1 MELVAFVFAFSAAA
15 AALAACAALHRTRQ
29 KLAEIERAV
38 ADVRAGNGNRRVLAK
53 PGEPAA
59 GLIYEINDIVRGYEG
74 QIAAL
79 QAAREAN
86 RQLMTSLS
94 HDVRTPLTT
103 LIGSLDAAHRG
114 LLTGQARE
122 DSLAAARRK
131 AHELKDYVDALFD
144 WFKLQSGEFS
154 LQPRP
159 VEAVEL
165 TRNFLA
171 DWVPLWEEQGMNYRL
186 QIPEGPFRAALDPD
200 AYRRILNN
208 LLQNALT
215 HSRAQ
220 CTSVTLTARDG
231 ALEVQVADD
240 GVGIPAEALPH
251 IFERLYKGDASRG
264 SRGSGLGLSI
274 ARQLALCMGGSLTAA
289 NTPGKGAVFTLQ
301 FPLLAD

>member
-1 MELVAFVFAFSAAA
+1 MDTFLLLFALFCAA
-15 AALAACAALHRTRQ
+15 AALAACAALHRTRR
-29 KLAEIERAV
+29 KLAELRRAV
-38 ADVRAGNGNRRVLAK
+38 ADVRAGNGCRRILAR

-59 GLIYEINDIVRGYEG
+59 ALVYEINDIVQNYEG
-74 QIAAL
+74 RLAAL
-79 QAAREAN
+79 QTAQEAN

-122 DSLAAARRK
+122 ESLDAARRK

-144 WFKLQSGEFS
+144 WFKLNSGEFS

-289 NTPGKGAVFTLQ
+289 STPGKGAVFTLQ

>member
-38 ADVRAGNGNRRVLAK
+38 ADIRSGNGCRRILAR

-59 GLIYEINDIVRGYEG
+59 ALVYEINDIVQNYEG
-74 QIAAL
+74 RLAAL
-79 QAAREAN
+79 QTAQEAN

-103 LIGSLDAAHRG
+103 LIGALDAAHRG

-122 DSLAAARRK
+122 ESLDAARRK

-144 WFKLQSGEFS
+144 WFKLNSGEFA

-274 ARQLALCMGGSLTAA
+274 ARQLALRMGGSLTAA
-289 NTPGKGAVFTLQ
+289 STPGKGAVFTLQ

>member
-38 ADVRAGNGNRRVLAK
+38 ADICSGNGCRRILAR

-59 GLIYEINDIVRGYEG
+59 ALVYEINDIVQNYEG
-74 QIAAL
+74 RLAAL
-79 QAAREAN
+79 QTAQEAN

-103 LIGSLDAAHRG
+103 LIGALDAAHRG

-122 DSLAAARRK
+122 ESLDAARRK

-144 WFKLQSGEFS
+144 WFKLNSGEFS

-289 NTPGKGAVFTLQ
+289 STPGKGAVFTLQ

>member
-15 AALAACAALHRTRQ
+15 AALAACAALRRTRQ

-38 ADVRAGNGNRRVLAK
+38 ADIRSGNGCRRILAR

-59 GLIYEINDIVRGYEG
+59 ALVYEINDIVQNYEG
-74 QIAAL
+74 RLAAL
-79 QAAREAN
+79 QTAQEAN

-103 LIGSLDAAHRG
+103 LIGALDAAHRG

-122 DSLAAARRK
+122 ESLDAARRK

-144 WFKLQSGEFS
+144 WFKLNSGEFS

-220 CTSVTLTARDG
+220 CTSVALTARDG

>member
-38 ADVRAGNGNRRVLAK
+38 ADIRSGNGCRRILAR

-59 GLIYEINDIVRGYEG
+59 ALVYEINDIVQNYEG
-74 QIAAL
+74 RLAAL
-79 QAAREAN
+79 QTAQEAN

-103 LIGSLDAAHRG
+103 LIGALDAAHRG

-122 DSLAAARRK
+122 ESLDAARRK
-131 AHELKDYVDALFD
+131 AHELKNYVDALFD
-144 WFKLQSGEFS
+144 WFKLNSGEFS

-289 NTPGKGAVFTLQ
+289 STPGKGAVFTLQ

>member
-38 ADVRAGNGNRRVLAK
+38 ADIRSGNGCRRILAR

-59 GLIYEINDIVRGYEG
+59 ALVYEINDIVQNYEG
-74 QIAAL
+74 RLAAL
-79 QAAREAN
+79 QTAQEAN

-103 LIGSLDAAHRG
+103 LIGALDAAHRG

-122 DSLAAARRK
+122 ESLDAARRK

-144 WFKLQSGEFS
+144 WFKLNSGEFS

-171 DWVPLWEEQGMNYRL
+171 DWVPLWEERGMNYRL

-289 NTPGKGAVFTLQ
+289 STPGKGAVFTLQ

>member
-144 WFKLQSGEFS
+144 WFKLNSGEFS

>member
-1 MELVAFVFAFSAAA
+1 MDTFLLLFALFCAA
-15 AALAACAALHRTRQ
+15 AALVACAALHRTRR
-29 KLAEIERAV
+29 KLAELRRAV
-38 ADVRAGNGNRRVLAK
+38 ADVRAGNGNRRVLAR

-131 AHELKDYVDALFD
+131 AHELKEYVDALFD

-159 VEAVEL
+159 LEAVEL
-165 TRNFLA
+165 TRDLLV
-171 DWVPLWEEQGMNYRL
+171 DWVPLLEEQGLGYRL
-186 QIPEGPFRAALDPD
+186 DIPEGPFRVELDPD
-200 AYRRILNN
+200 AYRRMLNN
-208 LLQNALT
+208 LLQNALV
-215 HSRAQ
+215 HSQAR
-220 CTSVTLTARDG
+220 CLTVSLRSRTG

-251 IFERLYKGDASRG
+251 IFERLYKADASRG

-274 ARQLALCMGGSLTAA
+274 ARQLALRMGGSLTAA
-289 NTPGKGAVFTLQ
+289 SVPGQGAVFTLR
-301 FPLLAD
+301 FPLLEG

>member
-38 ADVRAGNGNRRVLAK
+38 ADIRSGNGCRRILAR

-59 GLIYEINDIVRGYEG
+59 ALVYEINDIVQNYEG
-74 QIAAL
+74 RLAAL
-79 QAAREAN
+79 QTAQEAN

-103 LIGSLDAAHRG
+103 LIGALDAAHRG

-122 DSLAAARRK
+122 DSLAAAHRK

-144 WFKLQSGEFS
+144 WFKLNSGEFS

-289 NTPGKGAVFTLQ
+289 STPGKGAVFTLQ

>member
-38 ADVRAGNGNRRVLAK
+38 ADIRSGNGCRRILAR

-59 GLIYEINDIVRGYEG
+59 ALVYEINDIVQNYEG
-74 QIAAL
+74 RLAAL
-79 QAAREAN
+79 QTAQEAN

-103 LIGSLDAAHRG
+103 LIGALDAAHRG

-122 DSLAAARRK
+122 ESLDAARRK

-289 NTPGKGAVFTLQ
+289 STPGKGAVFTLQ

>member
-15 AALAACAALHRTRQ
+15 AALAACAALRRTRQ

-38 ADVRAGNGNRRVLAK
+38 ADIRSGNGCRRILAR

-59 GLIYEINDIVRGYEG
+59 ALVYEINDIVQNYEG
-74 QIAAL
+74 RLAAL
-79 QAAREAN
+79 QTAQEAN

-103 LIGSLDAAHRG
+103 LIGALDAAHRG

-122 DSLAAARRK
+122 ESLDAARRK

-144 WFKLQSGEFS
+144 WFKLNSGEFS

-289 NTPGKGAVFTLQ
+289 STPGKGAVFTLQ

>member
-15 AALAACAALHRTRQ
+15 AALAACAALRRTRQ

-38 ADVRAGNGNRRVLAK
+38 ADIRSGNGCRRILAR

-59 GLIYEINDIVRGYEG
+59 ALVYEINDIVQNYEG
-74 QIAAL
+74 RLAAL
-79 QAAREAN
+79 QTAQEAN

-103 LIGSLDAAHRG
+103 LIGALDAAHRG

-122 DSLAAARRK
+122 ESLDAARRK

-144 WFKLQSGEFS
+144 WFKLNSGEFS

>member
-1 MELVAFVFAFSAAA
+1 MDTFLLLFALFCAA
-15 AALAACAALHRTRQ
+15 AALVACAALHRTRR
-29 KLAEIERAV
+29 KLAELRRAV
-38 ADVRAGNGNRRVLAK
+38 ADVRAGNGNRRVLAR

-131 AHELKDYVDALFD
+131 AHELKEYVDALFD

-159 VEAVEL
+159 LEAVEL
-165 TRNFLA
+165 TRDLLV
-171 DWVPLWEEQGMNYRL
+171 DWVPLLEEQGLGYRL
-186 QIPEGPFRAALDPD
+186 DIPEGPFRVELDPD
-200 AYRRILNN
+200 AYRRVLNN
-208 LLQNALT
+208 LLQNALV
-215 HSRAQ
+215 HSQAR
-220 CTSVTLTARDG
+220 CLTVSLRSRTG

-251 IFERLYKGDASRG
+251 IFERLYKADASRG

-274 ARQLALCMGGSLTAA
+274 ARQLALRMGGSLTVAS
-289 NTPGKGAVFTLQ
+289 TPGQGAVFTLR
-301 FPLLAD
+301 FPLLEG

>member
-38 ADVRAGNGNRRVLAK
+38 ADIRSGNGCRRILAR

-59 GLIYEINDIVRGYEG
+59 ALVYEINDIVQNYEG
-74 QIAAL
+74 RLAAL
-79 QAAREAN
+79 QTAQEAN

-103 LIGSLDAAHRG
+103 LIGALDAAHRG

-131 AHELKDYVDALFD
+131 AHELKEYVDALFD
-144 WFKLQSGEFS
+144 WFKLNSGEFS

-240 GVGIPAEALPH
+240 GVGIPAEALSH

-289 NTPGKGAVFTLQ
+289 STPGKGAVFTLQ

>member
-38 ADVRAGNGNRRVLAK
+38 ADIRSGNGCRRILAR

-59 GLIYEINDIVRGYEG
+59 ALVYEINDIVQNYEG
-74 QIAAL
+74 RLAAL
-79 QAAREAN
+79 QTAQEAN

-103 LIGSLDAAHRG
+103 LIGALDAAHRG

-122 DSLAAARRK
+122 ESLDAARRK

-144 WFKLQSGEFS
+144 WFKLNSGEFS

-159 VEAVEL
+159 MEAVEL

-289 NTPGKGAVFTLQ
+289 STPGKGAVFTLQ

>member
-1 MELVAFVFAFSAAA
+1 MDTFLLLFALFCAA
-15 AALAACAALHRTRQ
+15 AALVACAALHRTRR
-29 KLAEIERAV
+29 KLAELRRAV
-38 ADVRAGNGNRRVLAK
+38 ADVRAGNGNRRVLAR
-53 PGEPAA
+53 PGVPAA

-94 HDVRTPLTT
+94 HHVRTPLTT

-131 AHELKDYVDALFD
+131 AHELKEYVDALFD

-159 VEAVEL
+159 LEAVEL
-165 TRNFLA
+165 TRDLLV
-171 DWVPLWEEQGMNYRL
+171 DWVPLLEEQGLGYRL
-186 QIPEGPFRAALDPD
+186 DIPEGPFRVELDPD
-200 AYRRILNN
+200 AYRRVLNN
-208 LLQNALT
+208 LLQNALV
-215 HSRAQ
+215 HSQAR
-220 CTSVTLTARDG
+220 CLTVSLRSRTG

-251 IFERLYKGDASRG
+251 IFERLYKADASRG

-274 ARQLALCMGGSLTAA
+274 ARQLALRMGGSLTAA
-289 NTPGKGAVFTLQ
+289 SVPGQGAVFTLR
-301 FPLLAD
+301 FPLLEG

>member
-38 ADVRAGNGNRRVLAK
+38 ADIRSGNGCRRILAR

-59 GLIYEINDIVRGYEG
+59 ALVYEINDIVQNYEG
-74 QIAAL
+74 RLAAL
-79 QAAREAN
+79 QTAQEAN

-103 LIGSLDAAHRG
+103 LIGALDAAHRG

-122 DSLAAARRK
+122 ESLDAARRK

-144 WFKLQSGEFS
+144 WFKLNSGEFS

-159 VEAVEL
+159 MEAVEL

-220 CTSVTLTARDG
+220 CTSVTLTARVG

-289 NTPGKGAVFTLQ
+289 STPGKGAVFTLQ

>member
-38 ADVRAGNGNRRVLAK
+38 ADIRSGNGCRRILAR
-53 PGEPAA
+53 PGDPAA
-59 GLIYEINDIVRGYEG
+59 ALVYEINDIVQNYEG
-74 QIAAL
+74 RLAAL
-79 QAAREAN
+79 QTAQEAN

-103 LIGSLDAAHRG
+103 LIGALDAAHRG

-122 DSLAAARRK
+122 ESLDAARRK

-144 WFKLQSGEFS
+144 WFKLNSGEFS

-289 NTPGKGAVFTLQ
+289 STPGKGAVFTLQ

>member
-144 WFKLQSGEFS
+144 WFKLNSGEFS

-289 NTPGKGAVFTLQ
+289 STPGKGAVFTLQ

>member
-38 ADVRAGNGNRRVLAK
+38 ADIRSGNGCRRILAR

-59 GLIYEINDIVRGYEG
+59 ALVYEINDIVQNYEG
-74 QIAAL
+74 RLAAL
-79 QAAREAN
+79 QTAQEAN

-103 LIGSLDAAHRG
+103 LIGALDAAHRG

-131 AHELKDYVDALFD
+131 AHELKEYVDALFD
-144 WFKLQSGEFS
+144 WFKLNSGEFS

-289 NTPGKGAVFTLQ
+289 STPGKGAVFTLQ

>member
-38 ADVRAGNGNRRVLAK
+38 ADIRSGNGCRRILAR

-59 GLIYEINDIVRGYEG
+59 ALVYEINDIVQNYEG
-74 QIAAL
+74 RLAAL
-79 QAAREAN
+79 QTAQEAN

-131 AHELKDYVDALFD
+131 AHELKEYVDALFD
-144 WFKLQSGEFS
+144 WFKLNSGEFS

-289 NTPGKGAVFTLQ
+289 STPGKGAVFTLQ

>member
-38 ADVRAGNGNRRVLAK
+38 ADIRSGNGCRRILAR

-59 GLIYEINDIVRGYEG
+59 ALVYEINDIVQNYEG
-74 QIAAL
+74 RLAAL
-79 QAAREAN
+79 QTAQEAN

-94 HDVRTPLTT
+94 HDVRTPLTE
-103 LIGSLDAAHRG
+103 LIGALDAAHRG

-122 DSLAAARRK
+122 ESLDAARRK
-131 AHELKDYVDALFD
+131 AHELKNYVDALFD
-144 WFKLQSGEFS
+144 WFKLNSGEFS

-289 NTPGKGAVFTLQ
+289 STPGKGAVFTLQ

>member
-1 MELVAFVFAFSAAA
+1 MDTFLLLFALFCAA
-15 AALAACAALHRTRQ
+15 AALAACAALHRTRR
-29 KLAEIERAV
+29 KLAELRRAV
-38 ADVRAGNGNRRVLAK
+38 ADVRAGNGNRRVLAR

-131 AHELKDYVDALFD
+131 AHELKEYVDALFD

-159 VEAVEL
+159 LEAVEL
-165 TRNFLA
+165 TRDLLV
-171 DWVPLWEEQGMNYRL
+171 DWVPLLEEQGLGYRL
-186 QIPEGPFRAALDPD
+186 DIPEGPFRVELDPD
-200 AYRRILNN
+200 AYRRVLNN
-208 LLQNALT
+208 LLQNALV
-215 HSRAQ
+215 HSQAR
-220 CTSVTLTARDG
+220 CLTVSLRSRTG

-251 IFERLYKGDASRG
+251 IFERLYKADASRG

-274 ARQLALCMGGSLTAA
+274 ARQLALRMGGSLTAA
-289 NTPGKGAVFTLQ
+289 SVPGQGAVFTLR
-301 FPLLAD
+301 FPLLEG

>member
-38 ADVRAGNGNRRVLAK
+38 ADIRSGNGCRRILAR

-59 GLIYEINDIVRGYEG
+59 ALVYEINDIVQNYEG
-74 QIAAL
+74 RLAAL
-79 QAAREAN
+79 QTAQEAN

-103 LIGSLDAAHRG
+103 LIGALDAAHRG

-122 DSLAAARRK
+122 ESLDAARRK

-144 WFKLQSGEFS
+144 WFKLNSGEFS

-186 QIPEGPFRAALDPD
+186 QIPEGPFRA
-200 AYRRILNN
+200 
-208 LLQNALT
+208 T

-289 NTPGKGAVFTLQ
+289 STPGKGAVFTLQ

>member
-1 MELVAFVFAFSAAA
+1 M
-15 AALAACAALHRTRQ
+15 
-29 KLAEIERAV
+29 
-38 ADVRAGNGNRRVLAK
+38 D
-53 PGEPAA
+53 
-59 GLIYEINDIVRGYEG
+59 
-74 QIAAL
+74 
-79 QAAREAN
+79 
-86 RQLMTSLS
+86 
-94 HDVRTPLTT
+94 
-103 LIGSLDAAHRG
+103 
-114 LLTGQARE
+114 
-122 DSLAAARRK
+122 AARRK

-144 WFKLQSGEFS
+144 WFKLNSGEFS

-289 NTPGKGAVFTLQ
+289 STPGKGAVFTLQ

>member
-38 ADVRAGNGNRRVLAK
+38 ADIRSGNGCRRILAR

-59 GLIYEINDIVRGYEG
+59 ALVYEINDIVQNYEG
-74 QIAAL
+74 RLAAL
-79 QAAREAN
+79 QTAQEAN

-103 LIGSLDAAHRG
+103 LIGALDATHRG

-122 DSLAAARRK
+122 ESLDAARRK

-144 WFKLQSGEFS
+144 WFKLNSGEFA

-171 DWVPLWEEQGMNYRL
+171 DWVPLWEEQGMDYRL

-274 ARQLALCMGGSLTAA
+274 ARQLALRMGGSLTAA
-289 NTPGKGAVFTLQ
+289 STPGKGAVFTLQ

>member
-1 MELVAFVFAFSAAA
+1 MEAAVLAGIGLICLGAALWLVAEV
-15 AALAACAALHRTRQ
+15 RRQ
-29 KLAEIERAV
+29 IREMTEILEEIQK
-38 ADVRAGNGNRRVLAK
+38 GNGNRRILAS
-53 PGEPAA
+53 PGQLTAPLAYAVNGVVQRYEEEQLRARRSEAA
-59 GLIYEINDIVRGYEG
+59 D
-74 QIAAL
+74 
-79 QAAREAN
+79 

-103 LIGSLDAAHRG
+103 LIGALDAAHRG

-122 DSLAAARRK
+122 ESLDAARRK

-144 WFKLQSGEFS
+144 WFKLNSGEFS

-289 NTPGKGAVFTLQ
+289 STPGKGAVFTLQ

>member
-38 ADVRAGNGNRRVLAK
+38 ADIRSGNGCRRILAR

-59 GLIYEINDIVRGYEG
+59 ALVYEINDIVQNYEG
-74 QIAAL
+74 RLAAL
-79 QAAREAN
+79 QTAQEAN

-103 LIGSLDAAHRG
+103 LIGALDAAHRG

-122 DSLAAARRK
+122 DSLAAAHRK
-131 AHELKDYVDALFD
+131 AHELKEYVDALFD

-289 NTPGKGAVFTLQ
+289 STPGKGAVFTLQ

>member
-38 ADVRAGNGNRRVLAK
+38 ADIRSGNGCRRILAR

-59 GLIYEINDIVRGYEG
+59 ALVYEINDIVQNYEG
-74 QIAAL
+74 RLAAL
-79 QAAREAN
+79 QTAQEAN

-103 LIGSLDAAHRG
+103 LIGALDAAHRG

-122 DSLAAARRK
+122 ESLDAARRK

-144 WFKLQSGEFS
+144 WFKLNSGEFS

-264 SRGSGLGLSI
+264 SRGCGLGLSI

-289 NTPGKGAVFTLQ
+289 STPGKGAVFTLQ

>member
-38 ADVRAGNGNRRVLAK
+38 ADIRSGNGCRRILAR

-59 GLIYEINDIVRGYEG
+59 ALVYEINDIVQNYEG
-74 QIAAL
+74 RLAAL
-79 QAAREAN
+79 QTAQEAN

-103 LIGSLDAAHRG
+103 LIGALDATHRG

-122 DSLAAARRK
+122 ESLDAARRK

-144 WFKLQSGEFS
+144 WFKLNSGEFA

-171 DWVPLWEEQGMNYRL
+171 DWVPLWEEQGMDYRL

-240 GVGIPAEALPH
+240 GVGIPTEALPH

-274 ARQLALCMGGSLTAA
+274 ARQLALRMGGSLTAA
-289 NTPGKGAVFTLQ
+289 STPGKGAVFTLQ
-301 FPLLAD
+301 LPLLAD

>member
-38 ADVRAGNGNRRVLAK
+38 ADIRSGNGCRRILAR

-59 GLIYEINDIVRGYEG
+59 ALVYEINDIVQNYEG
-74 QIAAL
+74 RLAAL
-79 QAAREAN
+79 QTAREAN

-103 LIGSLDAAHRG
+103 LIGALDAAHRG

-122 DSLAAARRK
+122 ESLDAARRK
-131 AHELKDYVDALFD
+131 AHELKEYVDALFD
-144 WFKLQSGEFS
+144 WFKLNSGEFS

-159 VEAVEL
+159 MEAVEL

-289 NTPGKGAVFTLQ
+289 STPGKGAVFTLQ

>member
-15 AALAACAALHRTRQ
+15 AALASCAALHRTRQ

-38 ADVRAGNGNRRVLAK
+38 ADIRSGNGCRRILAR

-59 GLIYEINDIVRGYEG
+59 ALVYEINDIVQNYEG
-74 QIAAL
+74 RLAAL
-79 QAAREAN
+79 QTAQEAN

-103 LIGSLDAAHRG
+103 LIGALDAAHRG

-122 DSLAAARRK
+122 ESLDAARRK

-144 WFKLQSGEFS
+144 WFKLNSGEFA

-171 DWVPLWEEQGMNYRL
+171 DWVPLWEEQGMDYHL
-186 QIPEGPFRAALDPD
+186 QIPEGPFRVALDPD

-274 ARQLALCMGGSLTAA
+274 ARQLALRMGGSLTAA
-289 NTPGKGAVFTLQ
+289 STPGKGAVFTLQ

>member
-38 ADVRAGNGNRRVLAK
+38 ADIRSGNGCRRILAR

-59 GLIYEINDIVRGYEG
+59 ALVYEINDIVQNYEG
-74 QIAAL
+74 RLAAL
-79 QAAREAN
+79 QTAQEAN

-103 LIGSLDAAHRG
+103 LIGALDAAHRG

-122 DSLAAARRK
+122 ESLDAARRK

-144 WFKLQSGEFS
+144 WFKLNSGEFA

-171 DWVPLWEEQGMNYRL
+171 DWVPLWEERGMNYRL

-289 NTPGKGAVFTLQ
+289 STPGKGAVFTLQ

>member
-38 ADVRAGNGNRRVLAK
+38 ADIRSGNGCRRILAR

-59 GLIYEINDIVRGYEG
+59 ALVYEINDIVQNYEG
-74 QIAAL
+74 RLAAL
-79 QAAREAN
+79 QTAQEAN

-103 LIGSLDAAHRG
+103 LIGALDAAHRG

-122 DSLAAARRK
+122 ESLDAARRK

-144 WFKLQSGEFS
+144 WFKLNSGEFS

-186 QIPEGPFRAALDPD
+186 QIPEGPFRAARDPD

-289 NTPGKGAVFTLQ
+289 STPGKGAVFTLQ

>member
-38 ADVRAGNGNRRVLAK
+38 ADIRSGNGCRRILAR

-59 GLIYEINDIVRGYEG
+59 ALVYEINDIVQNYEG
-74 QIAAL
+74 RLAAL
-79 QAAREAN
+79 QTAQEAN

-103 LIGSLDAAHRG
+103 LIGALDAAHRG

-122 DSLAAARRK
+122 ESLDAARRK

-144 WFKLQSGEFS
+144 WFKLNSGEFS

-171 DWVPLWEEQGMNYRL
+171 DWVPLWEEQGMDYRL
-186 QIPEGPFRAALDPD
+186 QIPEGPFREALDPD

-251 IFERLYKGDASRG
+251 IFERLYKGAGSRG

-274 ARQLALCMGGSLTAA
+274 AQQLALRMGGSLTAA
-289 NTPGKGAVFTLQ
+289 STPGKGAVFTLQ

>member
-15 AALAACAALHRTRQ
+15 AALAACAALRRTRQ

-59 GLIYEINDIVRGYEG
+59 ALVYEINDIVQNYEG
-74 QIAAL
+74 RLAAL
-79 QAAREAN
+79 QTAQEAN

-103 LIGSLDAAHRG
+103 LIGALDAAHRG

-122 DSLAAARRK
+122 ESLDAARRK

-144 WFKLQSGEFS
+144 WFKLNSGEFS

-220 CTSVTLTARDG
+220 CTSVALTARDG

>member
-38 ADVRAGNGNRRVLAK
+38 ADIRSGNGCRRILAR

-59 GLIYEINDIVRGYEG
+59 ALVYEINDIVQNYEG
-74 QIAAL
+74 RLAAL
-79 QAAREAN
+79 QTAQEAN

-103 LIGSLDAAHRG
+103 LIGALDAAHRG

-122 DSLAAARRK
+122 ESLDAARRK

-289 NTPGKGAVFTLQ
+289 STPGKGAVFTLL

>member
-1 MELVAFVFAFSAAA
+1 MELVAFVFAFSDAA

-38 ADVRAGNGNRRVLAK
+38 ADIRSGNGCRRILAR

-59 GLIYEINDIVRGYEG
+59 ALVYEINDIVQNYEG
-74 QIAAL
+74 RLAAL
-79 QAAREAN
+79 QTAQEAN

-103 LIGSLDAAHRG
+103 LIGALDAAHRG

-122 DSLAAARRK
+122 ESLDAARRK

-144 WFKLQSGEFS
+144 WFKLNSGEFS

-274 ARQLALCMGGSLTAA
+274 ARQLTLRMGGSLTAA
-289 NTPGKGAVFTLQ
+289 STPGKGAVFTLQ